1 MTRSS
6 PQPASEQSRARYLE
20 DGDGGSGGFLFLIQ
34 GPPLTLNTGETR
46 GVGGCLRIQALD
58 F

>member
-46 GVGGCLRIQALD
+46 GVGGCLRIQAYH
-58 F
+58 